1 MVESYRQGRI
11 QGYPELKKS
20 LASLG
25 FNPLDSGASSVEQPT
40 VQPLSPEQQAEEAKK
55 QTETFLKTLDI
66 DGVFDSDSPS
76 QASGII
82 TSEDLIKAA
91 ELRSG
96 PLARFGP
103 TVLGQLNPI
112 LGIAARLGTFLID
125 KQIEKVLNLRGDE
138 DLLKDWKK
146 GKRKEVIE
154 SLTEKARVAEE
165 AVKPVDVTVDI
176 DAAQFAGG
184 DTGVGATAISPQE
197 AASAAVAGGQ
207 KIDTSGQGTTP
218 QLTTPT
224 PEAPDIEVP
233 EAPSD
238 FDPTGGIDPS
248 QLKSGGRVNKS
259 LGGLLAKLPRSI
271 LQKTSKKPN
280 LPKPK
285 RLVTK
290 DPESVQKEMSELIPE
305 TTEDITTITTLSDEV
320 PKDEKQVDELL
331 EATQDIQEDI
341 IKPKKTK
348 KAYKLFRVKDNKLHP
363 LFVDTTT
370 SIPLNKWLKAS
381 IGEKTKT
388 GQVKA
393 RGQSGLAFRPGWH
406 SGDFPVATHIG
417 GKIDPKTGNRITD
430 RSFKPNVREDNQVW
444 AEVEISDD
452 IDWQTIANSRAS
464 IIKSGPNKGKL
475 NSREAH
481 ITDQIPEGGNY
492 RYKTNPNMKG
502 NWLISGEIKVNR
514 ILTDEQVR
522 EINKPT
528 GIQDLPR
535 KHEVVQD
542 TIKGM
547 FIKPK
552 SKPKEK
558 PFEVEYEGGET
569 IMGLNLGDTA
579 EEVAESLNTKLT
591 LKQIAKILD
600 EQGLDYEYN
609 NRDGITIMTEVGR
622 DKVSQKSFKK
632 GTTLKTLLNFL
643 GYSRGGQVQ
652 DLRDGG
658 RVRSK

>member
-1 MVESYRQGRI
+1 TGPTTGPTNEQVEKAR
-11 QGYPELKKS
+11 E
-20 LASLG
+20 
-25 FNPLDSGASSVEQPT
+25 
-40 VQPLSPEQQAEEAKK
+40 
-55 QTETFLKTLDI
+55 QTESFIKDFDIPNMFDTFD
-66 DGVFDSDSPS
+66 PS
-76 QASGII
+76 NSSNII

-91 ELRSG
+91 QFRAS

-103 TVLGQLNPI
+103 TILGQLNPVFGI
-112 LGIAARLGTFLID
+112 LGRIGTFLID
-125 KQIEKVLNLRGDE
+125 KRIENVLNLRGDE

-165 AVKPVDVTVDI
+165 AVKPVDVPVDI
-176 DAAQFAGG
+176 DAAQFEGG

-197 AASAAVAGGQ
+197 AAAAAVAGGQ
-207 KIDTSGQGTTP
+207 NIDTSGQGTTP
-218 QLTTPT
+218 QPPT
-224 PEAPDIEVP
+224 PEAPDIPDIEVP
-233 EAPSD
+233 DTDQGAAD
-238 FDPTGGIDPS
+238 VAAGFGITFTKD
-248 QLKSGGRVNKS
+248 GGRVNKS

-285 RLVTK
+285 RLVAK
-290 DPESVQKEMSELIPE
+290 DPESVRKEMSELIPE

-331 EATQDIQEDI
+331 ESTQDIQEDI

-569 IMGLNLGDTA
+569 IMGLSLGDTA

-632 GTTLKTLLNFL
+632 GTTFKTLLNFL